1 MPKSR
6 IKRGSADR
14 ISTPKI
20 TLPLKRDDEVVFSFK
35 YLHKVSFDKT
45 KRSDFFVKFILRLQ
59 SLSSLGWDEINRSD
73 RHQYGWEKIPAACLH
88 PTITKSPIP
97 DINDLICFRAS
108 GDNRVFLGVRL
119 SNVFYILFIEAEFGD
134 IYDNN

>member
-20 TLPLKRDDEVVFSFK
+20 TLPVKRDDEVVFSFK

-45 KRSDFFVKFILRLQ
+45 KKSDFFVEVHSATTGFK
-59 SLSSLGWDEINRSD
+59 
-73 RHQYGWEKIPAACLH
+73 
-88 PTITKSPIP
+88 
-97 DINDLICFRAS
+97 
-108 GDNRVFLGVRL
+108 FLGLGRDQ
-119 SNVFYILFIEAEFGD
+119 SQ
-134 IYDNN
+134 